1 MQQYFKPLF
10 ALLFLIIF
18 TAACSN
24 ETNTSQSAAQH
35 KNVSLTISA
44 AASLKDALTDI
55 QKQYETK
62 HPNIDLK
69 FNFGASGSLQQQ
81 IENGAPADLFFSAA
95 EDKFDTLVK
104 SGAISK
110 ENGTDLVGNDLVLII
125 PKNNSAAIK
134 NFEDL
139 SKPAVQ
145 KIALG
150 IPESVPAG
158 QYAKETF
165 EHLNLWKNIEPKT
178 VYAKDVRQ
186 VLSYV
191 ETGNVEAGVVYKTDA
206 LISKKVKIVAAAD
219 HSTHKPIVYPVG
231 VIKDSKHPQEAKD
244 FYQFLQSKTALNT
257 LKKYGFTAN

>member
-10 ALLFLIIF
+10 ALLFLIMF

-24 ETNTSQSAAQH
+24 ETNTDQSAAQH
-35 KNVSLTISA
+35 KNISLTISA

-55 QKQYETK
+55 QKHYEKK

-110 ENGTDLVGNDLVLII
+110 ENGTDLVGNDLVLIV

-139 SKPAVQ
+139 SKRAVQ

-158 QYAKETF
+158 QYGKETF
-165 EHLNLWKNIEPKT
+165 EHMNLWKNIEPKT

-206 LISKKVKIVAAAD
+206 LISKKVKIVATAD
-219 HSTHKPIVYPVG
+219 NSTHKSIVYPVG
-231 VIKDSKHPQEAKD
+231 VIKDSKHPQEAKA
-244 FYQFLQSKTALNT
+244 FYQFLQSKTALDT